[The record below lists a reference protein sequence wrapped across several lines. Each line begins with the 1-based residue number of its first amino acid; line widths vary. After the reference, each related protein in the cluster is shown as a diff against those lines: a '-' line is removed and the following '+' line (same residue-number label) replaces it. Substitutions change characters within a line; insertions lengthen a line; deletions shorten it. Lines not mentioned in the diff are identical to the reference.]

1 MYANKRKIVILAAT
15 IFIAS
20 YFARPLVTA
29 CLGMV
34 NAMQA
39 QRRQLKSSPFMPAPA
54 LPPPAFRGL
63 LGNYNGKALLPR
75 GLCALH
81 FELRGD
87 REHPGSFMAASF
99 LGCTSPGRNRWVP
112 RTNHVTSVVL
122 SGSAATADIPFKI
135 TDTITADCKPTAF
148 TAKPFGLTQLIIHW
162 EDSCNGGTMIVN
174 RQ

>member
-1 MYANKRKIVILAAT
+1 MTITPKQKKTFWICTAALAAIYYGPSLIT
-15 IFIAS
+15 TVHSTGATN
-20 YFARPLVTA
+20 P
-29 CLGMV
+29 
-34 NAMQA
+34 
-39 QRRQLKSSPFMPAPA
+39 SPFMPAPA

-63 LGNYNGKALLPR
+63 LGNYNGKAILLR

-87 REHPGSFMAASF
+87 RQHPGSFMAVFA
-99 LGCTSPGRNRWVP
+99 LGCTPPGRNPWGP

-122 SGSAATADIPFKI
+122 SGSAATEDIPFKI
-135 TDTITADCKPTAF
+135 TDTIAADCKPTAF

-162 EDSCNGGTMIVN
+162 EDSCKGGTMIVN